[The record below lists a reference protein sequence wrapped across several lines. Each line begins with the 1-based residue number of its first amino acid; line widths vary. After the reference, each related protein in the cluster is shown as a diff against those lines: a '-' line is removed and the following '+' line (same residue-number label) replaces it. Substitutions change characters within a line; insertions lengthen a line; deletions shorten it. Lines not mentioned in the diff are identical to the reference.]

1 MCRRVLRAKIDFGG
15 HDFGVRVGIHAIQ
28 AEFVSITKTEGTT
41 TLREEY
47 FQTEKNYT
55 FNAPFSRYLPPLLSP
70 SSWKLRRQL
79 SKGLNHD
86 YFTYTGD
93 KAERLMLKVYGLHP
107 RIGSRKE
114 ISASSVKT
122 KLFNAAKGKNS
133 TWEEYVLPEV
143 AKIIK
148 ENWDVVEKF
157 AKIKDE
163 TKRVAVMKFPRDGYW
178 SK

>member
-1 MCRRVLRAKIDFGG
+1 
-15 HDFGVRVGIHAIQ
+15 
-28 AEFVSITKTEGTT
+28 
-41 TLREEY
+41 
-47 FQTEKNYT
+47 
-55 FNAPFSRYLPPLLSP
+55 
-70 SSWKLRRQL
+70 
-79 SKGLNHD
+79 
-86 YFTYTGD
+86 
-93 KAERLMLKVYGLHP
+93 MLKVYGLHP

-133 TWEEYVLPEV
+133 TWEEDVLPEV
-143 AKIIK
+143 VKIIK

-163 TKRVAVMKFPRDGYW
+163 TKRVVGMKFPVDGYW